1 MSEVTAEARFR
12 CWHLPWKERVCDEA
26 RPFSHGVVFRSSRH
40 PDFWE
45 YNCIRLD
52 RPMEAGEMIA
62 AADRELTGCAHRFV
76 EWMVPMPDGVVG
88 ELRERGWMANPL
100 VFLLHDGP
108 PLPQA
113 RGELVEVDYDVVR
126 ELRDLW
132 HREDFGEHTEPEA
145 FHAQARE
152 VAEFAEVRV
161 VAAME
166 EGRPIG
172 FAQVET
178 HDGGSEV
185 SQVFVHP
192 ERRGAGLGGALTAR
206 AIGLGADVA
215 PDVWICAERDGRPR
229 RLYERLGFC
238 AVVETGVAILPP
250 NM

>member
-1 MSEVTAEARFR
+1 MSEVTAWERFR
-12 CWHLPWKERVCDEA
+12 RWQLHWKERVCEEA
-26 RPFSHGVVFRSSRH
+26 RPFSHGVVFRSPRH

-45 YNCIRLD
+45 YNCLRLD
-52 RPMEAGEMIA
+52 RPMEAGEMVA
-62 AADRELTGCAHRFV
+62 AADRELSACAHRFV
-76 EWMVPMPDGVVG
+76 EWTIPMPDNVVG

-100 VFLLHDGP
+100 VFLLHDGR

-132 HREDFGEHTEPEA
+132 HREDFGEHTEAET

-152 VAEFAEVRV
+152 VAELAEVRV

-166 EGRPIG
+166 HARPIG

-185 SQVFVHP
+185 SQVFVHSA
-192 ERRGAGLGGALTAR
+192 RRGAGLGGALTAR
-206 AIGLGADVA
+206 AIGLGADAA
-215 PDVWICAERDGRPR
+215 PDVWICAERDDRPR
-229 RLYERLGFC
+229 RLYERLGFRM
-238 AVVETGVAILPP
+238 VVETGVAIRPP
-250 NM
+250 NT